1 MNNILE
7 NEEAKSTGKTQIINV
22 ILWSLSMPLQFLKI
36 ALGRG
41 VGGPTGAD
49 RCGWRAQAGRQ
60 GVVWFLFCCEVG
72 EVRVPTLVA
81 CWGDFRSE

>member
-41 VGGPTGAD
+41 VGGS
-49 RCGWRAQAGRQ
+49 
-60 GVVWFLFCCEVG
+60 V
-72 EVRVPTLVA
+72 
-81 CWGDFRSE
+81 